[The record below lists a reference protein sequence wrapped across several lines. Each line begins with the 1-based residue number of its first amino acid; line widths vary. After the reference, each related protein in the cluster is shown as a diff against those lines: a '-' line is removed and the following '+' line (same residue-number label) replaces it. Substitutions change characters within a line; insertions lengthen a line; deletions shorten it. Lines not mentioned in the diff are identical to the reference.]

1 MLLNEMVTVIETAGL
16 GTFGTDLFSGGLP
29 PNPVECCA
37 LVEYTGEAPLRNQT
51 DGAAH
56 SSAQGG
62 ERPRFQLLCRSAN
75 YETGR
80 NHIQRIWDV
89 LDGIVNETIGT
100 IFYQRVAAQQSPFLL
115 ERDENDR
122 WIFVANF
129 AATKEVETP

>member
-1 MLLNEMVTVIETAGL
+1 MTSVIQTAGL
-16 GTFGTDLFSGGLP
+16 ATFGTDMFAGVLP

-37 LVEYTGEAPLRNQT
+37 LVEYGGEPPMRNQT

-62 ERPRFQLLCRSAN
+62 ERPRFQLLLRSAD

-80 NHIQRIWDV
+80 NLIQQMWSA
-89 LDGIVNETIGT
+89 LDGIVNVTIGG
-100 IFYQRVAAQQSPFLL
+100 IFYQRVASIQSPFLL
-115 ERDENDR
+115 ERDDNDR
-122 WIFVANF
+122 WIFAVNF